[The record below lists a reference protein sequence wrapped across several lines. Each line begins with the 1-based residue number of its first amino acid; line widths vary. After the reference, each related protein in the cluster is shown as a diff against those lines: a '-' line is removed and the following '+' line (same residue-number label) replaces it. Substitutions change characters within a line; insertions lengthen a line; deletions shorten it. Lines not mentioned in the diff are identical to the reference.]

1 MSSSPARPASRPL
14 SPHLMIYRKQLT
26 SMLSISHRLTGIFLS
41 AGTLVFVA
49 LVWALAS
56 GPEAYATLTGLL
68 ASPVGL
74 VMLAGWSFCFYFHL
88 CSGIRHLFW
97 DAGYGLDL
105 KTVYLTGYGVIAGA
119 LALTLL
125 TWGSLI
131 YG

>member
-1 MSSSPARPASRPL
+1 MSSPPVRPTSRPL

-26 SMLSISHRLTGIFLS
+26 SMLSITHRLTGIFLS
-41 AGTLVFVA
+41 AGTLAFVA

-105 KTVYLTGYGVIAGA
+105 KTVYLTGYSVIAGA

-125 TWGSLI
+125 TWGIVI
-131 YG
+131 YD